1 MKVDKMSI
9 SLDAELGAEVREAAR
24 RSGQSL
30 SAWVAAAA
38 VEKFRSEGLRQLLDE
53 WEVEHGPISEE
64 ELARARNELGRMSKS
79 SVA

>member
-1 MKVDKMSI
+1 
-9 SLDAELGAEVREAAR
+9 
-24 RSGQSL
+24 
-30 SAWVAAAA
+30 